1 MKLNHS
7 SLYKY
12 ILENHC
18 FDEGII
24 TIDFIKK
31 YGCFSESKIDD
42 PDSSESSSN
51 SQSSTSSNSLYYSH
65 ESDIQPE

>member
-31 YGCFSESKIDD
+31 YGCFLESEIDD